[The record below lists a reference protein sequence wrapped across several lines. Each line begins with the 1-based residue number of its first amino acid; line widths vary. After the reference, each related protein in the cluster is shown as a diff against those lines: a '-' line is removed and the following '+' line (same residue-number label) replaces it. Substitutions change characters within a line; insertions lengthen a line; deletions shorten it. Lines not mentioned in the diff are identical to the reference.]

1 MDSLK
6 TLIEKRQYD
15 LVIKLTENSQDS
27 LSLLYRLTAFV
38 AVGQNDEALN
48 LIKTKRDYLKDR
60 LSLLIKFHIEIL
72 CLLGRF
78 DEAYDELKVYEEM
91 PYESQEVEEVLRAMP
106 EYIRNAEKESYKR
119 HHVDEEEIYKRLMSN
134 QDDDVLFAL
143 DQIKDLK
150 IDNYLLAILKIIK
163 SYPKQIVRTYALLL
177 LVANKYDKEI
187 NFLYFDK
194 LEKVN
199 PAKLDQPFIIDGFKD
214 INDLSYTLQSVYH
227 DPSIAQNALHLI
239 SSYLLYIY
247 PKTLK
252 LNKEEIIV
260 VFGYLSKRL
269 LKIDESDLEEVCLAK
284 NLDYEKVI
292 SEMKAI
298 NEALNNF

>member
-6 TLIEKRQYD
+6 TLMDKRQYD

-27 LSLLYRLTAFV
+27 LSLFYRLTAFV
-38 AVGQNDEALN
+38 AVGQNEQALK
-48 LIKTKRDYLKDR
+48 LIETKKELMRDR

-72 CLLGRF
+72 SLLGRF
-78 DEAYDELKVYEEM
+78 DEAYEVLKDYEEM

-106 EYIRNAEKESYKR
+106 GYIRNAEKESYKR
-119 HHVDEEEIYKRLMSN
+119 HNVDEEELYKRLLSN
-134 QDDDVLFAL
+134 QDEDVLFAL

-177 LVANKYDKEI
+177 LVAHKYDKDI
-187 NFLYFDK
+187 DFLYFDK

-199 PAKLDQPFIIDGFKD
+199 PSQLNQPFIIDGFKD
-214 INDLSYTLQSVYH
+214 INELSFTLQSVYH

-247 PKTLK
+247 PRTLD
-252 LNKEEIIV
+252 LNKEEVIV
-260 VFGYLSKRL
+260 IFGYLAKRL
-269 LKIDESDLEEVCLAK
+269 LQIDDSDLQEVCLAK
-284 NLDYEKVI
+284 KLDYQKVI
-292 SEMKAI
+292 NTMQQI

>member
-6 TLIEKRQYD
+6 TLMDKRQYD

-27 LSLLYRLTAFV
+27 LSLFYRLTAFV
-38 AVGQNDEALN
+38 AVGQNEQALN
-48 LIKTKRDYLKDR
+48 LIETKKDLLKDR

-72 CLLGRF
+72 SLLGRF
-78 DEAYDELKVYEEM
+78 DEAYEALKAYEEM

-119 HHVDEEEIYKRLMSN
+119 HHVDEEEIYKRLLSN
-134 QDDDVLFAL
+134 QEDDVLFAL

-163 SYPKQIVRTYALLL
+163 SFPKQVVRTYALLL

-187 NFLYFDK
+187 DFLYFDK
-194 LEKVN
+194 LMKVN
-199 PAKLDQPFIIDGFKD
+199 PSKLNQPFIVDGFKD
-214 INDLSYTLQSVYH
+214 ISDLSYNFQSVYH

-247 PKTLK
+247 PKTLD
-252 LNKEEIIV
+252 LNKEETIV
-260 VFGYLSKRL
+260 VFGYLAKRL
-269 LKIDESDLEEVCLAK
+269 LQIDDSDLKEVCLAK
-284 NLDYEKVI
+284 KLDYEKVT
-292 SEMKAI
+292 SVMNEI

>member
-119 HHVDEEEIYKRLMSN
+119 HHVDEEEIYKRLMSD

-150 IDNYLLAILKIIK
+150 IYNYLLAIFKIIK
-163 SYPKQIVRTYALLL
+163 SYPKQVVRTYALLL

-187 NFLYFDK
+187 DFLYFNK

-269 LKIDESDLEEVCLAK
+269 LKIDESDLKEVCLAK
-284 NLDYEKVI
+284 NLDYERVI
-292 SEMKAI
+292 SEMNEI